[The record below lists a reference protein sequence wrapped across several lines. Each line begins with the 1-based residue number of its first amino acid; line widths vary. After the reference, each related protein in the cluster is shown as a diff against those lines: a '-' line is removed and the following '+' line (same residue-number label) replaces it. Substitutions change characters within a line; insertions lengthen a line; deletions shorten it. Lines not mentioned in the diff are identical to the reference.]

1 MDPYEMND
9 MMKRLR
15 NGEKEPCPICKKGI
29 MIPVGDYKI
38 THCFYCSSCKTKLNI
53 NQLRL
58 KRGIIETERK
68 DNENNL

>member
-1 MDPYEMND
+1 MRMNPYEFND

-38 THCFYCSSCKTKLNI
+38 THCFYCSNCKEKLNL
-53 NQLRL
+53 N
-58 KRGIIETERK
+58 
-68 DNENNL
+68 

>member
-1 MDPYEMND
+1 MNPYEMND

-38 THCFYCSSCKTKLNI
+38 THCFYCSNCKTKLNI
-53 NQLRL
+53 N
-58 KRGIIETERK
+58 
-68 DNENNL
+68 